1 VEQSPSVS
9 TMEQRPSLRPLAF
22 VLVTLVALW
31 LTALGLIL
39 AKLA

>member
-1 VEQSPSVS
+1 MEQSPSAP
-9 TMEQRPSLRPLAF
+9 TLEQRPSLRPLAF

-39 AKLA
+39 AQLA